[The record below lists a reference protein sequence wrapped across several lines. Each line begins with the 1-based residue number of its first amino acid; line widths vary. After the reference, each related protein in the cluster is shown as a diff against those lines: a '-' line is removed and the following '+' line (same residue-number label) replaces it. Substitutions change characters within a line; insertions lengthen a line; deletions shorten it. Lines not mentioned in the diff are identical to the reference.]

1 MAAAMLKPFM
11 LKRPVLDCP
20 MVKEYRPMALIN
32 RSDPVILG
40 HVLAEHRDLFHLMH
54 SVQSRFAM
62 PGPPSPEHRADLLES
77 LHHLREH
84 LGDHFAQEELG
95 GFLEEAVTRIPRLSA
110 AVRSIVAQHPA
121 LLTELDRV
129 IEQLM
134 IVEKSGEGAAGAKS
148 WPAAVHAFETFAAH
162 MAAHE
167 RSENTVVQEGY
178 NEDLGLV
185 E

>member
-1 MAAAMLKPFM
+1 MLKPFM
-11 LKRPVLDCP
+11 FKRPVLDCL
-20 MVKEYRPMALIN
+20 MAKEYRPMALMN

-40 HVLAEHRDLFHLMH
+40 HLLAEHRDLFHLMH
-54 SVQSRFAM
+54 SVQLAFAM
-62 PGPPSPEHRADLLES
+62 AGQPRPESRADVLES

-95 GFLEEAVTRIPRLSA
+95 GFLEEAMTRMPRLSA

-121 LLTELDRV
+121 LLAELDRV
-129 IEQLM
+129 IDDLT
-134 IVEKSGEGAAGAKS
+134 IVEKSGGGAAGAKS
-148 WPAAVHAFETFAAH
+148 WSAAVHAFEAFAAD

-167 RSENTVVQEGY
+167 RSENMVVQEGY

>member
-1 MAAAMLKPFM
+1 MLKPFM
-11 LKRPVLDCP
+11 FKRPVLDCL
-20 MVKEYRPMALIN
+20 MAKEYRPMALMN

-40 HVLAEHRDLFHLMH
+40 HLLAEHRDLFHLMH

-62 PGPPSPEHRADLLES
+62 AGPPTPEQRADVLES

-84 LGDHFAQEELG
+84 LSDHFAQEELG
-95 GFLEEAVTRIPRLSA
+95 GFLEEAVTRMPRLSA

-121 LLTELDRV
+121 LLTELDGV
-129 IEQLM
+129 IEQLT
-134 IVEKSGEGAAGAKS
+134 IVENSGKSAAGATS
-148 WPAAVHAFETFAAH
+148 WSGAVHAFETFAAH

>member
-1 MAAAMLKPFM
+1 MLKPFM
-11 LKRPVLDCP
+11 LKRPMLPED
-20 MVKEYRPMALIN
+20 RPMASMN

-40 HVLAEHRDLFHLMH
+40 HVLAEHRDLFQLMH

-62 PGPPSPEHRADLLES
+62 AGPPTPEQRADVLES

-95 GFLEEAVTRIPRLSA
+95 GFLEEAMTRMPRLSA

-121 LLTELDRV
+121 LLAELDRV
-129 IEQLM
+129 IDELT
-134 IVEKSGEGAAGAKS
+134 IVEKSGGFAAKAKS
-148 WPAAVHAFETFAAH
+148 WSAAVHAFEAFAAH

-167 RSENTVVQEGY
+167 RSENMVVQEGY

>member
-1 MAAAMLKPFM
+1 MLKPLMF
-11 LKRPVLDCP
+11 KCPVLDCP
-20 MVKEYRPMALIN
+20 VVKEYRLMPSIN

-40 HVLAEHRDLFHLMH
+40 HLLAEHRDLFHLMH
-54 SVQSRFAM
+54 SVQLAFAM
-62 PGPPSPEHRADLLES
+62 ADLSGPPSPEHRADVLDS

-95 GFLEEAVTRIPRLSA
+95 GFLEEAVTRMPRLSA
-110 AVRSIVAQHPA
+110 AMRSIVAQHPG
-121 LLTELDRV
+121 LLAELDRV
-129 IEQLM
+129 IDALTMVEQ
-134 IVEKSGEGAAGAKS
+134 SRGFAAGAKS
-148 WPAAVHAFETFAAH
+148 WSAAVHAFEAFAAN

-167 RSENTVVQEGY
+167 RSENMAVQEGY

>member
-1 MAAAMLKPFM
+1 MLKPFM
-11 LKRPVLDCP
+11 FKRPVLDCP
-20 MVKEYRPMALIN
+20 MVKEYRPMALMN

-40 HVLAEHRDLFHLMH
+40 HLLAEHRDLFHLMH
-54 SVQSRFAM
+54 SVQLAFAM
-62 PGPPSPEHRADLLES
+62 AGPPSPEHRADVLEA

-95 GFLEEAVTRIPRLSA
+95 GFLEEAMTRMPRLSA

-121 LLTELDRV
+121 LLAELDRV
-129 IEQLM
+129 IDELTT
-134 IVEKSGEGAAGAKS
+134 VEKPGGFAAGAKS
-148 WPAAVHAFETFAAH
+148 WSAAVHAFEAFAAN

-167 RSENTVVQEGY
+167 RSENMVVQEGY

>member
-1 MAAAMLKPFM
+1 
-11 LKRPVLDCP
+11 
-20 MVKEYRPMALIN
+20 MALMN

-40 HVLAEHRDLFHLMH
+40 HLLAEHRDLFHLMH
-54 SVQSRFAM
+54 SVQLAFAM
-62 PGPPSPEHRADLLES
+62 AGQPRPESRADVLES

-95 GFLEEAVTRIPRLSA
+95 GFLEEAMTRMPRLSA

-121 LLTELDRV
+121 LLAELDRV
-129 IEQLM
+129 IDDLT
-134 IVEKSGEGAAGAKS
+134 IVEKSGGGAAGAKS
-148 WPAAVHAFETFAAH
+148 WSAAVHAFEAFAAN

-167 RSENTVVQEGY
+167 RSENMVVQEGY

>member
-1 MAAAMLKPFM
+1 MLKPFM
-11 LKRPVLDCP
+11 FKRPMLDCL
-20 MVKEYRPMALIN
+20 MAKEYRPMALMN

-40 HVLAEHRDLFHLMH
+40 HLLAEHRDLFHLMH
-54 SVQSRFAM
+54 SVQLAFAM
-62 PGPPSPEHRADLLES
+62 AGQPRPESRADVLES

-95 GFLEEAVTRIPRLSA
+95 GFLEEAMTRMPRLSA

-121 LLTELDRV
+121 LLAELDRV
-129 IEQLM
+129 IDDLT
-134 IVEKSGEGAAGAKS
+134 IVEKSGGGAAGAKS
-148 WPAAVHAFETFAAH
+148 WSAAVHAFEAFAAN

-167 RSENTVVQEGY
+167 RSENMVVQEGY

>member
-1 MAAAMLKPFM
+1 MLKPFM
-11 LKRPVLDCP
+11 FTRSMLERCMLQEDH
-20 MVKEYRPMALIN
+20 PMASMN

-54 SVQSRFAM
+54 SVQSRLAM
-62 PGPPSPEHRADLLES
+62 TGPPSPERRADVLES

-95 GFLEEAVTRIPRLSA
+95 GFLEEAMTRMPRLSA

-121 LLTELDRV
+121 LLAELDRV
-129 IEQLM
+129 IDELT
-134 IVEKSGEGAAGAKS
+134 IVEKSGGGAAGAKS
-148 WPAAVHAFETFAAH
+148 WPAAVHAFEAFAAH

>member
-1 MAAAMLKPFM
+1 MASI
-11 LKRPVLDCP
+11 D
-20 MVKEYRPMALIN
+20 

-54 SVQSRFAM
+54 SVQSRLAM
-62 PGPPSPEHRADLLES
+62 AGPPGPESRADLLES

-95 GFLEEAVTRIPRLSA
+95 GFLEEAMTRIPRLSA

-121 LLTELDRV
+121 LLAELDRV
-129 IEQLM
+129 IDQLT
-134 IVEKSGEGAAGAKS
+134 IVEKSGEAAAGAKS
-148 WPAAVHAFETFAAH
+148 WSGAVHAFEAFAAH

-167 RSENTVVQEGY
+167 RSENAVVQEGY

>member
-1 MAAAMLKPFM
+1 MASM
-11 LKRPVLDCP
+11 
-20 MVKEYRPMALIN
+20 N

-40 HVLAEHRDLFHLMH
+40 HLLAEHRDLFHLMH
-54 SVQSRFAM
+54 SVQLAFAM
-62 PGPPSPEHRADLLES
+62 AGQPRPESRADVLEA

-95 GFLEEAVTRIPRLSA
+95 GFLEEAMTRMPRLSA

-121 LLTELDRV
+121 LLAELDRV
-129 IEQLM
+129 IDELTM
-134 IVEKSGEGAAGAKS
+134 VEKSGGFAAGAKS
-148 WPAAVHAFETFAAH
+148 WSVAVHAFEAFAAN

-167 RSENTVVQEGY
+167 RSENMVVQEGY

>member
-1 MAAAMLKPFM
+1 MLKPFM
-11 LKRPVLDCP
+11 FKRPMLDCP
-20 MVKEYRPMALIN
+20 MVKEYRPMALMN

-40 HVLAEHRDLFHLMH
+40 HLLAEHRDLFHLMH
-54 SVQSRFAM
+54 SVQLAFAM
-62 PGPPSPEHRADLLES
+62 AGQQRPESRADVLES

-95 GFLEEAVTRIPRLSA
+95 GFLEEAMTRMPRLSA

-121 LLTELDRV
+121 LLAELDGV
-129 IEQLM
+129 IEQLT
-134 IVEKSGEGAAGAKS
+134 IVKNSGKSAAEAQS
-148 WPAAVHAFETFAAH
+148 WSGAVHAFETFAAH